1 MEDEITKARKAR
13 IKKVRKRRT
22 AWFLTALCLVLAAVI
37 LANTI
42 TTTTF
47 KDIGDF
53 FSALLVAS
61 KSYPVEISEAH
72 PRQVE
77 QLSLSYAV
85 LTEKEMKVFSDRG
98 NELQTYEHGFV
109 SPLISASGN
118 RIALFNSGGKE
129 IKIFNRTK
137 EIATV
142 KTDYTIVSAEVSSY
156 GTLAVLT
163 TGDRYLS
170 GLEIYG
176 NGKYERLMTWY
187 GSKGF
192 PLMVKMQNMG
202 NKAAVATISSV
213 NGEIVSTVTA
223 IDTAAAKELFT
234 CDVTGLAVKLWYDS
248 NGYITLVTDEQT
260 VVITSKGEIKYT
272 FGYGDAPLLFASCDE
287 GRNIALCFGD
297 NQRPAINT
305 LTVLGSNLT
314 EKYTAPSVGEVKD
327 VYINGSGVYLLGD
340 GRATRYSL
348 SGEVVS
354 TYEADGEALRLVVC
368 GRILTV
374 LPDRIEKVKKQ

>member
-234 CDVTGLAVKLWYDS
+234 CDVTGLAV
-248 NGYITLVTDEQT
+248 
-260 VVITSKGEIKYT
+260 
-272 FGYGDAPLLFASCDE
+272 
-287 GRNIALCFGD
+287 
-297 NQRPAINT
+297 
-305 LTVLGSNLT
+305 
-314 EKYTAPSVGEVKD
+314 
-327 VYINGSGVYLLGD
+327 
-340 GRATRYSL
+340 
-348 SGEVVS
+348 
-354 TYEADGEALRLVVC
+354 
-368 GRILTV
+368 
-374 LPDRIEKVKKQ
+374 